1 MNDVRLAK
9 LTNADGEFHI
19 IKSKITTHTAGFAG
33 SLAHI
38 VVYVT
43 YRRDLDF
50 LYCLILLCLV

>member
-1 MNDVRLAK
+1 VRLAK

-19 IKSKITTHTAGFAG
+19 IKSKITTHTAGFTG